1 MVKYIDE
8 EVCIDLIGT
17 LKQIKYAIDGED
29 SESLRELS
37 NHTIHCSS
45 IYLEKRA
52 LYIAMITYSLS
63 RIIEKGPIKKA
74 NEKEFKDFTDDM
86 KNKIGNLINF
96 LEERKF
102 DEIDECIK
110 KMLKNISDFDNYFG
124 RYVKDV
130 LDFAR
135 IQKGTKIYEHGLSLS
150 SVAELI
156 DVSKWDLMEKVGET
170 KEFDD
175 PPENVKERFQRL
187 KKIIEGER

>member
-1 MVKYIDE
+1 MVKEIEE

-17 LKQIKYAIDGED
+17 LKQIKYAVDAED
-29 SESLRELS
+29 AESLKELS

-74 NEKEFKDFTDDM
+74 NKKEFEDFTKNM
-86 KNKIGNLINF
+86 KNKIENLINF

-102 DEIDECIK
+102 QKIDECIK
-110 KMLKNISDFDNYFG
+110 KMFKDVSNFDKYFG
-124 RYVKDV
+124 KYIKDV
-130 LDFAR
+130 LDFSR

-156 DVSKWDLMEKVGET
+156 GISKWDLMEKVGET
-170 KEFDD
+170 KEFDS
-175 PPENVKERFQRL
+175 PPEDIKERFQRL
-187 KKIIEGER
+187 KKIIEGK